1 MALRQNLQ
9 RLIVGEVRGAEASA
23 LFQAM
28 TVGTGTMFTTHSPDP
43 ETVPLRLATAIA
55 RGRVYTIDE
64 AMRQIGLL
72 LHLIVYVDVID
83 ETANGGDRYR
93 RITQVA
99 FCSPGEDGR
108 PAIEPIFTTDD
119 LGNPLTFN
127 PPPEL
132 VKRLRRHYRDSLPR
146 RASEQP

>member
-28 TVGTGTMFTTHSPDP
+28 TVGTGTMFTTHAPNP
-43 ETVPLRLATAIA
+43 ETVPIRLASRIA
-55 RGRVYTIDE
+55 EGRVYTIDE

-72 LHLIVYVDVID
+72 LQLIVYVDVID
-83 ETANGGDRYR
+83 ERMFGGERYR
-93 RITQVA
+93 RITQIA

-108 PAIEPIFTTDD
+108 PAIDPIFTTDEQ
-119 LGNPLTFN
+119 GNPLTFN

-132 VKRLRRHYRDSLPR
+132 LRKLRRYYRESLPR
-146 RASEQP
+146 RAEKLT